1 MLLES
6 IMALI
11 LIVPIIGLVY
21 LIIRTYKGL
30 PNKEEKNK
38 ITYSLIIGVV
48 ISVVCVMVGLR
59 TPTTEFGRFMS
70 GQDFGKCVF
79 APK

>member
-1 MLLES
+1 
-6 IMALI
+6 MALI

-21 LIIRTYKGL
+21 LLVKIYKGL
-30 PNKEEKNK
+30 PNREEKNK
-38 ITYSLIIGVV
+38 ITYSLLIGVV
-48 ISVVCVMVGLR
+48 ICAVCIMVGLR